1 MLNRDNNENQQAEL
15 ELKTMMRTTLLMLSG
30 RL

>member
-1 MLNRDNNENQQAEL
+1 MLNRDNNENQQAEI

>member
-1 MLNRDNNENQQAEL
+1 MLNHDNNENQQTEL